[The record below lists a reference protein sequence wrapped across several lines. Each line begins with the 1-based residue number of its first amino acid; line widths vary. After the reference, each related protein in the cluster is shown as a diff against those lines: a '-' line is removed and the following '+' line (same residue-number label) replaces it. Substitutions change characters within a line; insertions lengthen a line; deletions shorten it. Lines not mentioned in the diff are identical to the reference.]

1 MRLGGLPERML
12 DSDETAC
19 GPIDDAS
26 KRKLGSLLA
35 IGQGLITAAAPGLS
49 VALTRKLLGM
59 NFENAGEL
67 EARPAYLRQ
76 TRALG
81 IGVAAAG
88 IAGYAMEVAS
98 DRAPTSEEPAADDE
112 AATDGD
118 VPGATA

>member
-26 KRKLGSLLA
+26 KRKFGSLLA

-88 IAGYAMEVAS
+88 IAGYAMEVA
-98 DRAPTSEEPAADDE
+98 TSEEPAADDE

-118 VPGATA
+118 APGATA